1 MEKKFWWFLKK
12 DEPANDFDE
21 INNDYYGS
29 DMSSNSAASDDNADN
44 SYSAD
49 DGDVSVVLSGDPSKK
64 QPLVKKTFYPLTC
77 EDSADIVD
85 AYKEGKVAVICVE
98 ELDKPNFMRLFDYL
112 MGAVQALDGELE
124 RVDRDTVVLYPYGVD
139 PEETSIDEL
148 DEAEDEEDENDV
160 EEDAD
165 DEADE
170 DTTEEDDAD
179 LE

>member
-98 ELDKPNFMRLFDYL
+98 ELDKPNFLRLFDYL
-112 MGAVQALDGELE
+112 MGAVQALDGEL
-124 RVDRDTVVLYPYGVD
+124 RRLDRDTGVLLPYGFD
-139 PEETSIDEL
+139 DELSIDDI
-148 DEAEDEEDENDV
+148 DEDDAEES
-160 EEDAD
+160 
-165 DEADE
+165 ADE
-170 DTTEEDDAD
+170 DAEDDIAED
-179 LE
+179 DEELN

>member
-64 QPLVKKTFYPLTC
+64 QPLVKKTFSPLTC

-98 ELDKPNFMRLFDYL
+98 ELDKPNFLRLFDYL
-112 MGAVQALDGELE
+112 MGAVQALDGEL
-124 RVDRDTVVLYPYGVD
+124 RRLDRDTVVLLPYGFD
-139 PEETSIDEL
+139 DELSIDDI
-148 DEAEDEEDENDV
+148 DEDDAEES
-160 EEDAD
+160 
-165 DEADE
+165 ADE
-170 DTTEEDDAD
+170 DAEDDIAED
-179 LE
+179 DEELN